1 MRLMHTRLPDF
12 YQKVQDAGKRRR
24 PETEVTVSG
33 LEGFQT
39 GKLASLR
46 VGRVENEIYEVTE
59 DPSIAKVEV
68 IAVPKVSETAHTIII
83 KGYTKDG
90 TCKKAVLEN
99 MYVNS
104 VGEDYFLL
112 DAEEVDDRRANPG
125 WKDGVWVNTHK

>member
-33 LEGFQT
+33 LESFQT

-46 VGRVENEIYEVTE
+46 VGRVEDEIYELTG
-59 DPSIAKVEV
+59 DDAISRVEV

-90 TCKKAVLEN
+90 ACKKAVLEN

-104 VGEDYFLL
+104 PGEDYYLL
-112 DAEEVDDRRANPG
+112 DAEQVEDRRVNPR
-125 WKDGVWVNTHK
+125 WQDGQWINEHK